1 VRAVVAAE
9 VRLQQAAGCPPHE
22 AQQALAPVPVGA
34 VAAAAEEEEQEEGAP
49 QVRERPQQLAPAS
62 QPWAALSWAMR
73 WMPVSGC
80 AMPLQPSAPA
90 QVMDPETQ
98 GPPGGAC
105 SLPALALAQRQALV
119 PLPRPP
125 PLAQSL
131 APSGLPR
138 GGG

>member
-1 VRAVVAAE
+1 VWAVVAAE

-22 AQQALAPVPVGA
+22 AQQALAPAPV
-34 VAAAAEEEEQEEGAP
+34 VAAAEAAEEEGAP
-49 QVRERPQQLAPAS
+49 QVRGRPQQLAPAS

-90 QVMDPETQ
+90 QVMVPETQ
-98 GPPGGAC
+98 GPPGGAY
-105 SLPALALAQRQALV
+105 SLPALALALRQSQLM

-138 GGG
+138 SGG